1 MLPAPLKN
9 SPESAP
15 AKFKGSMTIYL
26 ALVLIIILVL
36 ICTLIESARVSAI
49 SANLKS
55 LTYMGADSVFSEF
68 AEPIFSDYGI
78 MVLWKSEADFTEEF
92 NEYVE
97 ANLDDSD
104 LAFSANANLY
114 GMALTGSS
122 LSSMTCITDE
132 NGLLFAEQVY
142 DYMEY
147 YLAQDAAEELLDSLD
162 IFSQS
167 DTVSDYMEKINS
179 YTDVFTKVEEQ
190 VSEVKSSIDEVQS
203 YTDTPQSLLEELY
216 DSAESFSENGV
227 SSSVF
232 SETLT
237 ELKNLT
243 SDLESSLE
251 DVLEETDTY
260 YEYVEDAQA
269 AAEELQDTLL
279 DEADDLDS
287 DIYESLN
294 ELVEELSETTADSE
308 LDYYEVS
315 ANKNTTEEYIEKLES
330 LENLFE
336 TLSGGLTEEN
346 AGEYMNAISAYEELF
361 SDFDL
366 DELGVN
372 FDTSVTET
380 EDSSILDFI
389 SGLLSEGVL
398 AYVKDDISEK
408 SVETEDFPSETVS
421 YSASDSEES
430 LSEATLNTVIFGE
443 YVLTHF
449 GNASEE
455 KDDTALDYEAEYI
468 IGGKDSDVENLKVVV
483 NRITAIRS
491 SLNFISIL
499 ADSSKKSEAYTLAT
513 AMVGYTG
520 MPVLIKVFQM
530 LILSAWASAEA
541 ITDVKALLEGEKVP
555 TIKDSD
561 EWNLSIEGFKNFT
574 AKDIEVISCDTGLDY
589 EDYLRVLLAMENR
602 QTQYYRTMDMIQAD
616 MVLNENEDFLMAE
629 CLCEAEI
636 CASYTA
642 SQLFTAIPLV
652 KNNLNASEGNY
663 TFTIDQA
670 YSY

>member
-15 AKFKGSMTIYL
+15 SKLKGSITIYL

-78 MVLWKSEADFTEEF
+78 MVLWKSEGDFTEEF

-114 GMALTGSS
+114 GMALTGSY
-122 LSSMTCITDE
+122 LSSMTYITDE

-147 YLAQDAAEELLDSLD
+147 YLLQDAAEELLDSLD

-279 DEADDLDS
+279 DEADDLDT

-294 ELVEELSETTADSE
+294 ELVEELSETSADSE

-408 SVETEDFPSETVS
+408 SVDTEDFPSETVS
-421 YSASDSEES
+421 YSASASEES

-455 KDDTALDYEAEYI
+455 KDDTALDYETEYI

-499 ADSSKKSEAYTLAT
+499 ADSSKKSEAYTLAA

-602 QTQYYRTMDMIQAD
+602 QTQYYRTMDMIQTD
-616 MVLNENEDFLMAE
+616 MVLNENEDFLMTE

-663 TFTIDQA
+663 TFTIDQS